1 MERQNAYQ
9 VFMERALQLAALG
22 REWVSPNPMVGCVI
36 VHDGLIIGEGFH
48 QKYGEAHAE
57 VNAVNA
63 VINKELLYE
72 ATVYVTLEPCAHFG
86 KTPPCADLLIK
97 HKIKKVIVCNLD
109 PFPQVSGTGVKKLQE
124 AGIEVVV
131 GVLAQEGEELN
142 KRFFK
147 AHRFGLPYIVIK
159 WAETSDGY
167 VAQKDGNPL
176 AISNTT
182 TNITVHR
189 WRAEEAGILVGTN
202 TILNDN
208 PQLNARNWPEANN
221 PTRIIID
228 RNLRIQGDFH
238 ILDQKQKTLI
248 YNLHKNQSI
257 DNLEYIKIESEIDF
271 LNKMLSSLKNRGINS
286 ILVEG
291 GPQLIQSFFE
301 EQLYDEIRIIKSDNP
316 IKEGI
321 NAPKVPSGI
330 PLIKNYS
337 ILNDQI
343 FIFAR

>member
-1 MERQNAYQ
+1 METADQI
-9 VFMERALQLAALG
+9 FMERALQLAALG

-57 VNAVNA
+57 VNAINA
-63 VINKELLYE
+63 VINKELLHE
-72 ATVYVTLEPCAHFG
+72 ATVYITLEPCSHFG

-97 HKIKKVIVCNLD
+97 HKVKKVVICNLD
-109 PFPQVSGTGVKKLQE
+109 PFPQVSGNGAKKLQE
-124 AGIEVVV
+124 AGIEVVT
-131 GVLAQEGEELN
+131 GVLAEEGVELN

-147 AHRFGLPYIVIK
+147 AHRSGLPYIVIK
-159 WAETSDGY
+159 WAETSDGF
-167 VAQKDGNPL
+167 VANFDGSPL

-189 WRAEEAGILVGTN
+189 WRAEESGILVGTN
-202 TILNDN
+202 TVINDN
-208 PQLNARNWPEANN
+208 PKLNARNWPEGQD
-221 PTRIIID
+221 PIRIVID
-228 RNLRIQGDFH
+228 RNLRIEGDFEVFN
-238 ILDQKQKTLI
+238 QKQKTLV
-248 YNLHKNQSI
+248 YNLHKNQI
-257 DNLEYIKIESEIDF
+257 DENLEFIQINSDASF
-271 LNKMLSSLKNRGINS
+271 LKNILYDLKNMGINS

-291 GPQLIQSFFE
+291 GPQLIQSFFD
-301 EQLYDEIRIIKSDNP
+301 EQLYDEIRVIKGNIA

-330 PLIKNYS
+330 PLVKNYS
-337 ILNDQI
+337 ILKDQI

>member
-1 MERQNAYQ
+1 
-9 VFMERALQLAALG
+9 
-22 REWVSPNPMVGCVI
+22 MVGCVI
-36 VHDGLIIGEGFH
+36 VHDGIIIGEGFH

-57 VNAVNA
+57 VNAINA
-63 VINKELLYE
+63 VINKDLLSKST
-72 ATVYVTLEPCAHFG
+72 AYVTLEPCSHFG

-97 HKIKKVIVCNLD
+97 HKVKKVIICNLD
-109 PFPQVSGTGVKKLQE
+109 PFPQVSGTGVKKLQD
-124 AGIEVVV
+124 AGIEVEI
-131 GVLAQEGEELN
+131 GVFAEEGEKLN

-147 AHRFGLPYIVIK
+147 AHREGIPYIVIK
-159 WAETSDGY
+159 WAETADGF
-167 VAQKDGNPL
+167 VANFDGRPM
-176 AISNTT
+176 AISNAT

-189 WRAEEAGILVGTN
+189 WRSEESGILVGTN
-202 TILNDN
+202 TVLSDN
-208 PQLNARNWPEANN
+208 PKLNARNWPQANN

-248 YNLHKNQSI
+248 YNLHKNQSM
-257 DNLEYIKIESEIDF
+257 DNLEYVQIESEKDF
-271 LNKMLSSLKNRGINS
+271 LNKMLKILKIRGINS

-301 EQLYDEIRIIKSDNP
+301 EKFYDEIRVIKSD
-316 IKEGI
+316 IVLSKGI

-330 PLIKNYS
+330 PMVNNYN

>member
-1 MERQNAYQ
+1 MKHQSADQ

-22 REWVSPNPMVGCVI
+22 SEWVSPNPMVGCVI

-48 QKYGEAHAE
+48 QKFGEAHAE

-63 VINKELLYE
+63 VINKELLHE

-109 PFPQVSGTGVKKLQE
+109 PFPQVSGTGLKKLQE

-176 AISNTT
+176 AISNTA

-301 EQLYDEIRIIKSDNP
+301 EQLYDEIRIIKSGHA

-321 NAPKVPSGI
+321 NAPNVPSGI
-330 PLIKNYS
+330 PLVKNYC

>member
-1 MERQNAYQ
+1 MERQNTDQ

-57 VNAVNA
+57 VNAVNS
-63 VINKELLYE
+63 VVNKELLSNS
-72 ATVYVTLEPCAHFG
+72 TVYVTLEPCSHFG

-97 HKIKKVIVCNLD
+97 HKVKKVVVCNLD

-124 AGIEVVV
+124 AGIEVII
-131 GVLAQEGEELN
+131 GVLAEVGEELN

-147 AHRFGLPYIVIK
+147 AHRLGLPYIVLK
-159 WAETSDGY
+159 WAETSDGF
-167 VAQKDGNPL
+167 VANLDGNPI

-182 TNITVHR
+182 TNITVHG
-189 WRAEEAGILVGTN
+189 WRSEETGILVGTN
-202 TILNDN
+202 TVLTDN
-208 PQLNARNWPEANN
+208 PKLNARNWPEANN

-228 RNLRIQGDFH
+228 RNLRVQGDFH

-257 DNLEYIKIESEIDF
+257 YNLEYIQIESEIDF
-271 LNKMLSSLKNRGINS
+271 LKKMLFSLKNRGINS

-291 GPQLIQSFFE
+291 GPQLIQSFFD
-301 EQLYDEIRIIKSDNP
+301 EQLYDEIRVIKSDIA

-330 PLIKNYS
+330 PLVKNYN
-337 ILNDQI
+337 ILSDQI
-343 FIFAR
+343 FIFTR